1 MILGLCIL
9 IFIIAVLAS
18 VWKEG
23 LMLAVVFLLS
33 GYDVHP
39 LIALIIAGALY
50 VILFVGEKI
59 KNGSGTDV

>member
-1 MILGLCIL
+1 MILGFCIL

-23 LMLAVVFLLS
+23 LTLAVAFLLS

-39 LIALIIAGALY
+39 LVAMAVAVALYIALFA
-50 VILFVGEKI
+50 GEKI
-59 KNGSGTDV
+59 KNGS

>member
-1 MILGLCIL
+1 MILGFCIL

-23 LMLAVVFLLS
+23 LTLAVAFLLS

-39 LIALIIAGALY
+39 LIALIVAVVLY
-50 VILFVGEKI
+50 VVLFAGEKI
-59 KNGSGTDV
+59 KNGS